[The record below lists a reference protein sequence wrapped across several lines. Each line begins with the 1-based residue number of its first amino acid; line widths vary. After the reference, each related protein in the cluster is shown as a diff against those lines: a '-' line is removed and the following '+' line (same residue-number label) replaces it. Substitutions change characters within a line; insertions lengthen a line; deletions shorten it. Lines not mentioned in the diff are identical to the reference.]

1 MAKNY
6 DYFNV
11 NKARKNLQDK
21 KDAIYNHFNIS
32 HKIPEK
38 LYIECTNLC
47 NARCSFCYYKNKADA
62 GFPKKFMSVDNF
74 KKIIEQY
81 TSIGGKHIALTPTLA
96 DPLTDPFFKNRLEYL
111 DSSKIK
117 TLDFYTNLISFGP
130 KIQQAIS
137 NYKGSLSISVS
148 FTGFNKSM
156 YEQFMGVDKFDIV
169 MENIGKL
176 ATAMKGKKNLRYH
189 IIMRSYNNDKK
200 EKADLEYRF
209 KNSNIPFTTM
219 NDGFDTWGGLLEEQM
234 KADANIKIRKRLPRV
249 GPCRVSYKKPVIT
262 VEGNFKICD
271 CRDVFGALE
280 VGNVFNET
288 IEQIWHGQK
297 IKDLREKFFT
307 PEMLPEVCQKCE
319 VYDSIYK

>member
-156 YEQFMGVDKFDIV
+156 YEQFMGVDKFNIV

-176 ATAMKGKKNLRYH
+176 ATTMKGKKNLRYH

-200 EKADLEYRF
+200 EKNDFALPSTPVEVLGLNGTPEAGDVLNVLPSEAKAREISVYREQNL
-209 KNSNIPFTTM
+209 KNKKSTIGMGSSLDP
-219 NDGFDTWGGLLEEQM
+219 
-234 KADANIKIRKRLPRV
+234 
-249 GPCRVSYKKPVIT
+249 VSYT
-262 VEGNFKICD
+262 H
-271 CRDVFGALE
+271 L
-280 VGNVFNET
+280 T
-288 IEQIWHGQK
+288 
-297 IKDLREKFFT
+297 
-307 PEMLPEVCQKCE
+307 LPTKA
-319 VYDSIYK
+319 